1 MGDYTDMAKE
11 RRAKQRAKK
20 RAIKK
25 VIDLRYGVPLK
36 KKNSKVK
43 RKKCKK

>member
-11 RRAKQRAKK
+11 RRAKK
-20 RAIKK
+20 RAIRK
-25 VIDLRYGVPLK
+25 VIDLRFGVPLK
-36 KKNSKVK
+36 KKKSKIK